1 MKNKFLKD
9 ALSLGLSSFK
19 NSLFMKM
26 NLFMKDFKKVELKS
40 FFNWFFEN
48 NIIIFDNV
56 IILQFF
62 VQFIFV

>member
-62 VQFIFV
+62 VQFISV

>member
-1 MKNKFLKD
+1 
-9 ALSLGLSSFK
+9 
-19 NSLFMKM
+19 
-26 NLFMKDFKKVELKS
+26 MKDFKKVELKS

>member
-1 MKNKFLKD
+1 
-9 ALSLGLSSFK
+9 
-19 NSLFMKM
+19 
-26 NLFMKDFKKVELKS
+26 MKDFKKVELKL